1 MGRVLIVVHD
11 LCGGCGHATGGGMGG
26 AHIERGEQVVGI
38 GLVPDDIAQQR
49 CHRVHLLLL
58 CGCYAP
64 GAGLLCGERQ
74 LPSIQVEPLFE
85 RCRHTV
91 GVECPLLG
99 IAQEHLVDSIRADN
113 GKAAAA
119 HLVGHIQ
126 QGLSALL

>member
-1 MGRVLIVVHD
+1 
-11 LCGGCGHATGGGMGG
+11 MGG

-38 GLVPDDIAQQR
+38 GLVPGDIAQQR
-49 CHRVHLLLL
+49 SHRLHLLLL

-64 GAGLLCGERQ
+64 GAGVLCGERQ
-74 LPSIQVEPLFE
+74 LANIQVEPLFE

-91 GVECPLLG
+91 GVECPLIG
-99 IAQEHLVDSIRADN
+99 IAQQHLLGAIRADN

-126 QGLSALL
+126 QELSALL